1 MSRLVVVGA
10 GMVAHNF
17 VATVRAAATTSDWGI
32 TVIGEESHR
41 PYDRV
46 ALSSVFGTRDRV
58 DLSLPG
64 QRDGANW
71 VLGDR
76 VSAVNRAEHQVKTA
90 AGQCFDYDILV
101 MATGSSPFVPPVH
114 GADSRGCFTF
124 RTLTDVATITAAS
137 RRASRA
143 VVVGGGLL
151 GLEAAGALQ
160 ALRIEPTV
168 VELASRLLPLQVD
181 DGGGAAL
188 RRVVQARGVAVR
200 TGVGAQRVET
210 KRGRVCAVQ
219 LTDGSRLPAEIVIF
233 AVGVRPNDELAREC
247 ELPVGERGGIVVNAA
262 CRTLDPAIY
271 AIGECAS
278 IGGRVYGLVGP
289 GYQMAA
295 IAARA
300 ICGEG
305 GALVESGTGGSR
317 LTRSTGETPAQPIPT
332 FETATKL
339 KLLGVDVGSF
349 GDAFATTPDALEVV
363 MSDPVAGRYRKLV
376 LSDDARTLLGG
387 ILVGDAH
394 DYAMLRAGVGSAVP
408 SDVGAVAAGLAVGA
422 ANSAASSASGVSDA
436 ASVCSC
442 HNVSAGDIR
451 KAVAGG
457 CHTVAEVKSCTAAAT
472 GCGSCLPLVRTL
484 LDHELAASGFEVDS
498 SLCEHFKCTRPELF
512 AIITAAG
519 LTRFTDVI
527 ERHGQGRGC
536 DICKPVVASIL
547 ATLGRGHVLDGEN
560 AALQDTND
568 HVLANLQRDGTYS
581 VIPRIP
587 GGEITPAKLAVIAA
601 VAARF
606 DLYTKI
612 TGGQRIALF
621 GARIE
626 QLPLIWRELVDA
638 GFESGHAYGK
648 SVRTVKSC
656 VGSTWCRFGVQD
668 SVGMAIALELRY
680 RGLRSPHKIKFGVS
694 GCARECAEA
703 RSKDIGVI
711 ATEKG
716 WNIYVG
722 GNGGF
727 SPRLAQVLVT
737 DVDDSELIRYIDRFT
752 MFYVRMADRLQRTA
766 AWLEAFDGGMDQ
778 LRRVI
783 IDDSLGLGDELESA
797 MAVHVAGY
805 SDEWQAVL
813 EDPAK
818 LSRFASFANAPEAV
832 DPDLS
837 YQRTREQRIPA
848 RSRIVDVSIGL
859 GPRRGGQGATG
870 DRGAGPGGWDANE
883 SDAGAVSGSVHLGE
897 DQNSVGI
904 GDTGPG
910 RGVLLGATGDRDPQ
924 DEPKLART

>member
-1 MSRLVVVGA
+1 MGTGACQAAAYDDEQSEIGSAAVAMSRLVVVGA

-17 VATVRAAATTSDWGI
+17 VAAMRATATPSDWDI
-32 TVIGEESHR
+32 TVVGDEPHR

-64 QRDGANW
+64 QRDGAIW

-76 VSAVNRAEHQVKTA
+76 VVAIDRAEQFVKTA
-90 AGQCFDYDILV
+90 TGNRFGYDVLV
-101 MATGSSPFVPPVH
+101 VATGSSPFVPPVH

-124 RTLTDVATITAAS
+124 RTLDDVATITAAS
-137 RRASRA
+137 RRARRA

-160 ALRIEPTV
+160 ALDIGPTV
-168 VELASRLLPLQVD
+168 VELAERLLPLQVD
-181 DGGGAAL
+181 EGGGAAL
-188 RRVVQARGVAVR
+188 RRIVETRGVAVR
-200 TGVGAQRVET
+200 TGVGAQRVEA
-210 KRGRVCAVQ
+210 KRGRVCAVH
-219 LTDGSRLPAEIVIF
+219 LTDGVRLPAEIVIF
-233 AVGVRPNDELAREC
+233 AVGVRPNDHLAREC
-247 ELPVGERGGIVVNAA
+247 ELPVGERGGIVVDAA
-262 CRTLDPAIY
+262 CRTPDPAVY

-289 GYQMAA
+289 GYQMAT

-300 ICGEG
+300 ICGADD
-305 GALVESGTGGSR
+305 GASERGPGASQERGSV
-317 LTRSTGETPAQPIPT
+317 GDTPANAMPT

-349 GDAFATTPDALEVV
+349 GDAFATTSDALEVV

-408 SDVGAVAAGLAVGA
+408 ADVGAVAAGLDAEAAGGAGRAVGR
-422 ANSAASSASGVSDA
+422 VPDT

-442 HNVSAGDIR
+442 HNVSAGTIR
-451 KAVAGG
+451 SAVADG
-457 CHTVAEVKSCTAAAT
+457 CQTIAAVKSCTAAAT

-484 LDHELAASGFEVDS
+484 LDQELAAGGFEVDS
-498 SLCEHFKCTRPELF
+498 SLCEHFKCTRAELF
-512 AIITAAG
+512 AVITAAG
-519 LTRFTDVI
+519 LTRFTDVV

-581 VIPRIP
+581 VVPRIP

-612 TGGQRIALF
+612 TGGQRLALF

-680 RGLRSPHKIKFGVS
+680 RGLRSPHKIKLGVS

-703 RSKDIGVI
+703 RSKDVGVI
-711 ATEKG
+711 ATDKG

-727 SPRLAQVLVT
+727 SPRHAQLLVA
-737 DVDDSELIRYIDRFT
+737 DVCDEDLIRYIDRFV
-752 MFYVRMADRLQRTA
+752 MFYVRTADRLQRTA
-766 AWLEAFDGGMDQ
+766 AWLEALDGGIDQ
-778 LRRVI
+778 VRDVV
-783 IDDSLGLGDELESA
+783 IDDSLGIGDDLESA

-805 SDEWQAVL
+805 SDEWQGVL

-818 LSRFASFANAPEAV
+818 LARFSSFANAPDAA

-837 YQRTREQRIPA
+837 YQRAREQRIPA

-859 GPRRGGQGATG
+859 GPTHSGPARSG
-870 DRGAGPGGWDANE
+870 DDGAGEAE
-883 SDAGAVSGSVHLGE
+883 L
-897 DQNSVGI
+897 
-904 GDTGPG
+904 
-910 RGVLLGATGDRDPQ
+910 GDRDRDRDRNGVNYGDPESR
-924 DEPKLART
+924 DESALVRI